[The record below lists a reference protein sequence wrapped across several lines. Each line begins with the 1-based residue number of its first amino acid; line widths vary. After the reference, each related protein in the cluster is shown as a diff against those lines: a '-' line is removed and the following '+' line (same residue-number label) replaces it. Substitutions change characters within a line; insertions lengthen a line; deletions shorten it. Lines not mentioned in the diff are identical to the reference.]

1 MRNCWNPVSKGVPA
15 ENRIYNITYESVG
28 GQRHSDS
35 AYYNIKKRT
44 WYWDEDEENEVSVK
58 L

>member
-1 MRNCWNPVSKGVPA
+1 MRNCWNPVSKGVPV

-35 AYYNIKKRT
+35 AYYNIKKKPGIGMRM
-44 WYWDEDEENEVSVK
+44 K
-58 L
+58 KMK